1 MWYYEKKL
9 QYPVNIKK
17 CDLRMAKVVMAQLGG
32 PDGELAASLRY
43 MSQRYLMPTGK
54 SKALLT
60 DISTEELAHVEMIS
74 AMLVQLMDGAT
85 QGQLQEAGLAGYYT
99 QHGKAIYPADVNGVP
114 FTSAYFQSMEDA
126 ITNLHEDMAAEQKAR
141 TTYEQL
147 MKQTDDP
154 DVLEPLR
161 FLRQREVIHYQ
172 RFGEALN
179 DVSFIK
185 EHKKLF

>member
-1 MWYYEKKL
+1 MLDVKG
-9 QYPVNIKK
+9 I
-17 CDLRMAKVVMAQLGG
+17 
-32 PDGELAASLRY
+32 
-43 MSQRYLMPTGK
+43 
-54 SKALLT
+54 
-60 DISTEELAHVEMIS
+60 EMIS

-85 QGQLQEAGLAGYYT
+85 PSQLQEAGLAGYYT
-99 QHGKAIYPADVNGVP
+99 QHGKAIYPADSNGVP

-185 EHKKLF
+185 DKKMF

>member
-9 QYPVNIKK
+9 QYPVHIKK
-17 CDLRMAKVVMAQLGG
+17 CDLRMAKVIMAQLGG

-43 MSQRYLMPTGK
+43 MSQRYLMPSGK
-54 SKALLT
+54 IKGLLT

-85 QGQLQEAGLAGYYT
+85 SSQLQEAGLSGYYT
-99 QHGKAIYPADVNGVP
+99 QHGKAIYPSDANGIP
-114 FTSAYFQSMEDA
+114 FSAAYFQSMEDA

-154 DVLEPLR
+154 DILEPLR
-161 FLRQREVIHYQ
+161 FLRQREVVHYQ

-179 DVSFIK
+179 DINFLK
-185 EHKKLF
+185 DRQKMF